1 MELER
6 NFASMREL
14 QAEMAPFLSSDG
26 MFLPASEP
34 LPADT
39 VVRFRIT
46 LPEGFVLIEGTGV
59 VIWTRVGADARP
71 PGMAI
76 RYVSLAPEAQE
87 TIDAIIDSHLASG
100 GDLFALEA
108 DEDRAEGFPTDALQ
122 GGRSAPPG
130 TIPDRPGST
139 HRELEQARV
148 TIRGEPGQPREAGVD
163 PMGGDSHDAPADDVE
178 EPVEQEPA
186 EEDVGWKE
194 NRKRQAPRFLVDV
207 DYLRP
212 NPAAR
217 DVTERDAETAGR
229 REAFA
234 AERADGGDEVG
245 EPGLPETPVA
255 PVADEEDDTVVV
267 LEADPLAVAEEIAAA
282 QALDEDTPA
291 GAPPDEPGE
300 TAIPSFL
307 ESWKDEIADG
317 DRPAPEVMR
326 GVADRPESGHG
337 WLSESFDGVGPA
349 AEGAAPGLVADVAE
363 EGLPAAIS
371 ADEAAPRSP
380 DRARRSSLLWLLP
393 VLAVIGLAAALY
405 VEWDRVREFVAPPP
419 ADTGAPIL
427 MTDATAEAPA
437 VAPPAAVVPVQ
448 AEPVQEPEGSQAPA
462 PPAAAPAPAEGAP
475 VPVPVEEEAVPASEP
490 LAPATAV
497 EDISVEPMP
506 PGTAVVV
513 KTNGAVAADSV
524 AVFPMDDP
532 PRILVR
538 IRGIAEGYPQ
548 YEVAGGTREV
558 EKVRVGHHPELR
570 PPALYVVLDL
580 TDPTVGVTDLAVDGA
595 TVRVTVAAR

>member
-59 VIWTRVGADARP
+59 VIWTRGGADAHP

-100 GDLFALEA
+100 GDLFALEP
-108 DEDRAEGFPTDALQ
+108 DEDGVEGFPTDALQ
-122 GGRSAPPG
+122 SGRATPPE
-130 TIPDRPGST
+130 TYPARPSST
-139 HRELEQARV
+139 HQELEQARV
-148 TIRGEPGQPREAGVD
+148 TIRGEPGQSRQGGAEAFDDGSR
-163 PMGGDSHDAPADDVE
+163 GAAADDVE
-178 EPVEQEPA
+178 EPAGQE
-186 EEDVGWKE
+186 VGWGE
-194 NRKRQAPRFLVDV
+194 DRGRQAPRFLVDV

-212 NPAAR
+212 KRAGR
-217 DVTERDAETAGR
+217 DVPGRETEAAGR
-229 REAFA
+229 REASA
-234 AERADGGDEVG
+234 AERAAGGKEIG
-245 EPGLPETPVA
+245 EPELPGVPVA

-282 QALDEDTPA
+282 QARDEDAPA
-291 GAPPDEPGE
+291 EAPPDRPGE

-307 ESWKDEIADG
+307 ESWKDEIADD

-337 WLSESFDGVGPA
+337 WLSESFEGVGPA
-349 AEGAAPGLVADVAE
+349 VERAAPGLVADVAE
-363 EGLPAAIS
+363 EDEPAAMP
-371 ADEAAPRSP
+371 AAAAAPQPP
-380 DRARRSSLLWLLP
+380 DRARRSSVLWLLP
-393 VLAVIGLAAALY
+393 VLAVIALAAGLY
-405 VEWDRVREFVAPPP
+405 VEWDRVRELVAPPP

-427 MTDATAEAPA
+427 MTDETAEAPA
-437 VAPPAAVVPVQ
+437 AAPSAEVVPVQ
-448 AEPVQEPEGSQAPA
+448 ADPVQEPERSEAPA
-462 PPAAAPAPAEGAP
+462 PSAAEPVPAEGVP
-475 VPVPVEEEAVPASEP
+475 VPAPVEEEPVPAPEP
-490 LAPATAV
+490 LGPATAV
-497 EDISVEPMP
+497 EAISVHPMS

-513 KTNGAVAADSV
+513 RTNGAVAAGSV

-538 IRGIAEGYPQ
+538 IRGIDEGYPQ

-558 EKVRVGHHPELR
+558 EKVRIGHHPELR

-580 TDPTVGVTDLAVDGA
+580 TGPTVGVTDLAVDGD